1 MKIDLPQVVYVHGR
15 PCRRRQNS
23 VETLVRFTPREIP
36 DVSANEVEIGTIRCP
51 RDRFD
56 HGTTIH
62 RVDFAVWNG
71 RRYFPMVGPSAV
83 SSYDNA
89 KPIGLSLP
97 VWQEALRLAHDDTPL
112 PKSKGYRVP
121 ISQGLAMSYDNARH
135 VLARLTF
142 GLADTPEVKMP
153 FQHIFAI
160 EEAEG
165 EALATGLANDLLSVD
180 NQIFSARHEPIQEH
194 TIFEDNRVAARTD
207 VQFGTATDSR
217 FLVAAFKPSPPTT
230 IILATLDGDYFQT
243 GLSVEDPAAG
253 IPWNAEV
260 TSANLEMAIL
270 DMWALSLDQPAH
282 LTDGLDKSIL
292 AILHD
297 IRSGNPDLD
306 TTGKIMEINATI
318 RSLAPSYR
326 DSFADNTL
334 ATRIDFVRR
343 MNEGPLALTP

>member
-15 PCRRRQNS
+15 PYRRRLNS

-36 DVSANEVEIGTIRCP
+36 DVSTNEVEIGTIRCP
-51 RDRFD
+51 LDRF
-56 HGTTIH
+56 GRGATMH

-71 RRYFPMVGPSAV
+71 RRYFPMIGPCAV
-83 SSYDNA
+83 SSYDSA
-89 KPIGLSLP
+89 KPMGLSLP
-97 VWQEALRLAHDDTPL
+97 VWQETLRLAHDDTTL

-121 ISQGLAMSYDNARH
+121 IRENLAMTWDNVRH

-165 EALATGLANDLLSVD
+165 EALATGLANDLLAVD
-180 NQIFSARHEPIQEH
+180 NQIFSARHEPVQEH
-194 TIFEDNRVAARTD
+194 TILEDNRVAARTD

-230 IILATLDGDYFQT
+230 SILATLDDDYFQT

-253 IPWNAEV
+253 TPWNAEV
-260 TSANLEMAIL
+260 TLANLEMAIL
-270 DMWALSLDQPAH
+270 DMWALALDQPAH
-282 LTDGLDKSIL
+282 LVDGLDKSIL
-292 AILHD
+292 AILQD
-297 IRSGNPDLD
+297 IRAGNPNWD
-306 TTGKIMEINATI
+306 TTEKITEINAYL
-318 RSLAPSYR
+318 RSVIPAYKG
-326 DSFADNTL
+326 SFADNTL
-334 ATRIDFVRR
+334 ATRIGFIHR
-343 MNEGPLALTP
+343 MNESPLALAP